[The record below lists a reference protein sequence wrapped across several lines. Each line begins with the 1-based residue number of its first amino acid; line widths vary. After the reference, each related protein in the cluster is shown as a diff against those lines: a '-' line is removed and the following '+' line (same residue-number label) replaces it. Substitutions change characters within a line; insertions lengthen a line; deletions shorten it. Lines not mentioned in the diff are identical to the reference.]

1 MIPSGTRGSEANSEA
16 LFCSRAVLEMQ
27 ESEGL
32 HDVGYPRWQLVL
44 CLAVVYTMLYLSLF
58 KGVKSSGKVV
68 WATATLPYVVL
79 TILLIRGLMLPGAGA
94 GIMYYLQPQLSKLKE
109 TQVWV
114 DAAVQIFYSVG
125 AGFGVHLSYASYNN
139 FHNNCLRDCLV
150 TTAVNCFTSF
160 FSGFVIFTYLGYMSW
175 KQGVHISTVATEGPG
190 LVFQVIDFLQLQF
203 SVPKSVF

>member
-1 MIPSGTRGSEANSEA
+1 MCA
-16 LFCSRAVLEMQ
+16 
-27 ESEGL
+27 
-32 HDVGYPRWQLVL
+32 
-44 CLAVVYTMLYLSLF
+44 
-58 KGVKSSGKVV
+58 GKVV
-68 WATATLPYVVL
+68 WATATMPYVVL
-79 TILLIRGLMLPGAGA
+79 TILLIRGLMLPGAGT

-139 FHNNCLRDCLV
+139 FNNNCLRDCLI

-160 FSGFVIFTYLGYMSW
+160 FSGFVIFTYLGYMSY

-190 LVFQVIDFLQLQF
+190 LVFQVIDPLSCDGSRHCFTTSHFLCRLVNVDRFTRRLWPRYPALTSGQCC
-203 SVPKSVF
+203 SSSC